1 MYTSYNYYESGYPM
15 GRDPKL
21 SEDEFPLW
29 EKQAERVLNQY
40 TFSRLASNFGLIT
53 DDVKDCACELA
64 ELLYQADKSTQ
75 QAAEQGGVLQS
86 YSNDRGIWD
95 ILICPSQLSQ
105 EEGKQKKTK
114 EIIYRYLGNTWT
126 FYTRGYEHEPELH
139 SYHHLIQPDP
149 GSRQRR

>member
-1 MYTSYNYYESGYPM
+1 MYTSYNYYESGYLM

-75 QAAEQGGVLQS
+75 QAAEQGGILQS
-86 YSNDRGIWD
+86 YSNDGESGTFD
-95 ILICPSQLSQ
+95 VSQSTFT
-105 EEGKQKKTK
+105 EEGNAKKTM
-114 EIIYRYLGNTWT
+114 EIVYRYLGNTGLL
-126 FYTRGYEHEPELH
+126 YAGV
-139 SYHHLIQPDP
+139 
-149 GSRQRR
+149 